1 MSCGGGHRC
10 DLDLALLCRLA
21 AIALILLLAWEP
33 PCAMGVALKSKT
45 KKKEKKKKIT
55 NLELYLETNSVRKD
69 EIKARQIKS
78 LMPAANL
85 SKENSK
91 GDPLSRRK
99 IL

>member
-1 MSCGGGHRC
+1 MCHGCG
-10 DLDLALLCRLA
+10 
-21 AIALILLLAWEP
+21 P
-33 PCAMGVALKSKT
+33 KKQN
-45 KKKEKKKKIT
+45 KKKIKKKKIT